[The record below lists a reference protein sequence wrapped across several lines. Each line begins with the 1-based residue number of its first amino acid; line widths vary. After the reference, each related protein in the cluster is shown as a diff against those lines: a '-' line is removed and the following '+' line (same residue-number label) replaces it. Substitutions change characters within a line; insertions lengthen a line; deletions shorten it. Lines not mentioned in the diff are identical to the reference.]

1 MARVE
6 VRAVPE
12 RDFGMRSEC
21 ANEMDVG
28 TGVSAGTVFSHRKV
42 ADGYEGARER
52 ELGFESVRMNSS
64 SGRRRW
70 SKYTPIS

>member
-12 RDFGMRSEC
+12 RDFSMRSEC
-21 ANEMDVG
+21 ANEMNVG
-28 TGVSAGTVFSHRKV
+28 TGGSAGTVVAHRKV

-52 ELGFESVRMNSS
+52 ELDFGGVRMGSS
-64 SGRRRW
+64 SGRCR
-70 SKYTPIS
+70 